1 MRLKAGSP
9 SWLTLTEE
17 ANSYKL
23 AGTNNNLSEVK
34 AEVILEV
41 FYPLY
46 EANFIKE
53 VPFTVELTCTVTSIA
68 MEASSL
74 PVFKYYL
81 YSGKVTFDLSTIVY
95 TQTPTCAYDLC

>member
-23 AGTNNNLSEVK
+23 AGTNANIAEVK

-46 EANFIKE
+46 ETNFIKE
-53 VPFTVELTCTVTSIA
+53 VPFTVQLTCTVTAIA
-68 MEASSL
+68 QAAIS
-74 PVFKYYL
+74 PAFKYYL
-81 YSGKVTFDLSTIVY
+81 YSGKVTFDLSTIIY
-95 TQTPTCAYDLC
+95 TQTP